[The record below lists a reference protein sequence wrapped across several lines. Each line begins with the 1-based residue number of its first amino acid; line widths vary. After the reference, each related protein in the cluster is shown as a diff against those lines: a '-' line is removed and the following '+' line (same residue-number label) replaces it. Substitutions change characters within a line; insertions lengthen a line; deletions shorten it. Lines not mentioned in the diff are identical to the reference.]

1 MKKYDIAV
9 IGGGV
14 VGCEIAR
21 RMTARNQSVVLIEKE
36 ADVASFGATK
46 ANSGIVHA
54 GFDCKVGTLKAKLNV
69 EGSEMYPALC
79 KRLSVELD
87 TCGAL
92 VVGRKGDEDKIQHLF
107 FQGVANGVKNLEII
121 GSEQI
126 AQYIKNPNPEITCA
140 LHAGSSAVVSPY
152 HIAIAMAEEAVLNGC
167 DVLCESEVFTI
178 QKNSDSFT
186 IFAGENTVKAK
197 IIINAC
203 GANAEK
209 INKIVGAEAFNATFA
224 RGEYMLLD
232 LSEKDIVSA
241 TIFPLPTKLGKG
253 VLCSPT
259 AHGNIIL
266 GPTAIACD
274 GDDTVVTQEGLAY
287 IKQNLSQMVDGVNLR
302 KNIRVFSGV
311 RTVVGDDFI
320 IEKSKTVENYLYLG
334 GICSPGLSSAP
345 AIAKYV
351 EELLSGIC
359 EFKDKENQILRTP
372 YTITSNMTDS
382 ELDALIKQNPAYGEI
397 VCRCEK
403 ITRGEI
409 IEAINSPLKPRTIDG
424 IKRRVRAGMGR
435 CQGGFCMPSVMEIIE
450 NETGMPQEKITKFG
464 VGSEILQGGDSDE
477 L

>member
-14 VGCEIAR
+14 IGCEIAR
-21 RMTARNQSVVLIEKE
+21 KLTSLSQSVALIEKC
-36 ADVASFGATK
+36 ADVASYGATK

-69 EGSEMYPALC
+69 LGSEMYPKLC

-87 TCGAL
+87 NCGAL
-92 VVGRKGDEDKIQHLF
+92 VVGKSEDEEKIQHLF
-107 FQGVANGVKNLEII
+107 AQGVQNGVKNLQIIHKEEI
-121 GSEQI
+121 
-126 AQYIKNPNPEITCA
+126 AKYIKNPNPQIEVA
-140 LHAGSSAVVSPY
+140 LYAGTSSVVSPY
-152 HIAIAMAEEAVLNGC
+152 HLAIAMAEEAVINGC
-167 DVLCESEVFTI
+167 DAYFNSGVTAI
-178 QKNSDSFT
+178 QKTADHFKIT
-186 IFAGENTVKAK
+186 AGENIINAK
-197 IIINAC
+197 IVINAC
-203 GANAEK
+203 GGGAQKINEIAGAEK
-209 INKIVGAEAFNATFA
+209 FETTFA

-259 AHGNIIL
+259 AHGNIII
-266 GPTAIACD
+266 GPTAIATK
-274 GDDTVVTQEGLAY
+274 GDDTVVTPEGLDY
-287 IKQNLSQMVDGVNLR
+287 IKQNLAQMVRGVNFR

-311 RTVVGDDFI
+311 RAVSGDDFI
-320 IEKSKTVENYLYLG
+320 IEKSKCVENFLYLG

-345 AIAKYV
+345 AIANYV
-351 EELLSGIC
+351 CELLGDDC
-359 EFKDKENQILRTP
+359 DLKPLENQKFRTP
-372 YTITSNMTDS
+372 YKITSHMTDE
-382 ELDALIKQNPAYGEI
+382 ELNQTISKDPAYGEI

-409 IEAINSPLKPRTIDG
+409 LEAINSPLSPTTIDG

-435 CQGGFCMPSVMEIIE
+435 CQGGFCMPTIMEIISKQKNIPME
-450 NETGMPQEKITKFG
+450 EITKFG
-464 VGSEILQGGDSDE
+464 KGSEILQKEDSNE